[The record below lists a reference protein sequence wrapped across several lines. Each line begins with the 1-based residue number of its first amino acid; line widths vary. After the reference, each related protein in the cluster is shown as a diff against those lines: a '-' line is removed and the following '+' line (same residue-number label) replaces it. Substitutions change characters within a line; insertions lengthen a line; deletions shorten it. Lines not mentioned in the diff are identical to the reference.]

1 MNMRTRNPGNI
12 LALCLTGAYLLAAS
26 GCGGGAEEIL
36 IPEVYLVAGQV
47 VDPTESPLVALP
59 GAMVAVQTAP
69 QVAPVITDTDGFFVL
84 QGLPPGRH
92 RLIANLAG
100 RVTTVSI
107 ELEVDRSLVDL
118 AMPLFT
124 TAQID
129 SILEERQAPPWDRQS
144 GLFGLFALRSTGVPL
159 GDANLS
165 MAPDPGGEIFQTGEG
180 ADPIV
185 WVNTIPGRYSLTVTH
200 SGYRWPNPYTVT
212 LQPGVVTFGAPRA
225 LLNITGFLFADRSTG
240 APVSDAVVDLVKEVS
255 EATTST
261 DFLGQFN
268 FVGLE
273 EARYYLHHQPT
284 GLMGGLGWPT
294 IVDEDTTLSQVVFHP
309 DTLAAW
315 SVSAG
320 GPLPDPQR
328 GHVALDLRASEGGAP
343 LIGWRIEADPGGGS
357 YALPQRG
364 GIPAL
369 LINLESQS
377 YVVRVMDSTGT
388 QRSIT
393 AGVNIHP
400 GKVAYTR
407 LEL

>member
-1 MNMRTRNPGNI
+1 MLS
-12 LALCLTGAYLLAAS
+12 LAGALLLLAT
-26 GCGGGAEEIL
+26 GCGGGAEEIV
-36 IPEVYLVAGQV
+36 IPQVYLLAGQV
-47 VDPTESPLVALP
+47 VDPTESPLVPLP
-59 GAMVAVQTAP
+59 GAVVAVQTAP
-69 QVAPVITDTDGFFVL
+69 QVAPVIADADGFFVL

-92 RLIANLAG
+92 RLIADLEG
-100 RVTTVSI
+100 RITTISI

-124 TAQID
+124 RAQID
-129 SILEERQAPPWDRQS
+129 SILDERQAPPWDRQK

-159 GDANLS
+159 GEATVSL
-165 MAPDPGGEIFQTGEG
+165 APDPGGEILQTGEG

-185 WVNTIPGRYSLTVTH
+185 WVNTTPGRYSLTVGH
-200 SGYRWPNPYTVT
+200 SGYLWPNPYTVT

-225 LLNITGFLFADRSTG
+225 LLNITGFLFANRSTG
-240 APVSDAVVDLVKEVS
+240 SPVSDANVDLVKDVS
-255 EATTST
+255 EQTTST

-273 EARYYLHHQPT
+273 EARYYLHHQPH
-284 GLMGGLGWPT
+284 GLMGGLGWP
-294 IVDEDTTLSQVVFHP
+294 IDVEEDTTLSQVVFHP
-309 DTLAAW
+309 DTLATW
-315 SVSAG
+315 SLSAG
-320 GPLPDPQR
+320 GPVPDPGR
-328 GHVALDLRASEGGAP
+328 GHVALDLRNSEGGAP
-343 LIGWRIEADPGGGS
+343 LVGWTIEADPGGGS
-357 YALPQRG
+357 HSVPQRD

-369 LINLESQS
+369 LINLESES
-377 YVVRVMDSTGT
+377 YVVTVRDTSGM